1 MSLLLSYLT
10 LSHSKFKIDSE
21 NDNDLYKKGTIQE
34 VSSDKENNDS
44 AVSKIIKG
52 NQDKTESTFLKK
64 DLKSSHKES
73 FADFMK
79 VGLSVKHI

>member
-1 MSLLLSYLT
+1 M
-10 LSHSKFKIDSE
+10 DSE

-52 NQDKTESTFLKK
+52 NQDKTESTFLKQ
-64 DLKSSHKES
+64 DLKSNHKES

-79 VGLSVKHI
+79 VSLLA